1 MREVRIAR
9 PVLKSKSLNARGGMI
24 GGFANA
30 ERCLGF
36 VSGAVKWVGNVPPI
50 TDLRGVR

>member
-9 PVLKSKSLNARGGMI
+9 PVLKSKSLNARAEMI
-24 GGFANA
+24 GVSANA

-36 VSGAVKWVGNVPPI
+36 VSDAVKC
-50 TDLRGVR
+50 